1 MQNKH
6 STRGGVFFGGGGGS
20 GGWGVELKKLIS
32 GELENTKE
40 VIDRAEFRGAT
51 TSGSLALGLSHKL
64 SHIGCWYPTDLEN
77 STKRWTANQMPDGWK
92 AKHGTDTSLQKS

>member
-6 STRGGVFFGGGGGS
+6 STRGGVFFLGGGS
-20 GGWGVELKKLIS
+20 GGWGVELKKVIS

-40 VIDRAEFRGAT
+40 VIDRAEFRRAT

-64 SHIGCWYPTDLEN
+64 SHIGYWYPTDLEN